1 MAGWTRIG
9 WRGRMIAAGTLLMV
23 GTTGCGMQL
32 ETGYAYRPLNSTEAQ
47 RRAYYA
53 SPFSPEKSAGEKD
66 KGGGGNAGPTL
77 GSGAVR

>member
-9 WRGRMIAAGTLLMV
+9 WRGRMIPAGTLLML
-23 GTTGCGMQL
+23 GITGCGMQL

-53 SPFSPEKSAGEKD
+53 SPFSPEKSAAEKD
-66 KGGGGNAGPTL
+66 KGGGNAGPTL